1 MKKITILPVVTI
13 SDYLQNISNYSNKD
27 SIKMSSLTTNG
38 FRVYTATDGWMV
50 ENYGF
55 SFIAIEE

>member
-1 MKKITILPVVTI
+1 MKKITTLPTVAITE
-13 SDYLQNISNYSNKD
+13 YLQNLSNYSNKD

-50 ENYGF
+50 ENFGF
-55 SFIAIEE
+55 SFIAIGE